1 MYADNTVFS
10 KTALGQRELTN
21 TQLSKLPRA
30 LRNFLILVD
39 GKKTFAQYKQALNNS
54 RLLKTDATLEDY
66 FKALQD
72 LNLIKPQGL
81 DEGSRLAR
89 PAAAPEFSVQSTATA
104 PALSRPSSQAVEQE
118 LKFKELHSLIIE
130 CVEQEL
136 SATNWEAT
144 LELERC
150 QTPSQLRTAIA
161 NIFNT
166 NKSELSRDGKKTLK
180 SAHKTL
186 GRLKAT

>member
-1 MYADNTVFS
+1 MFADNTVFS
-10 KTALGQRELTN
+10 KTALGQKELTN
-21 TQLSKLPRA
+21 TQLSKLPRT

-39 GKKTFAQYKQALNNS
+39 GQKTFAQYKKALGDS
-54 RLLKTDATLEDY
+54 RLLKSDATLEDY

-72 LNLIKPQGL
+72 LNLIKPKGA
-81 DEGSRLAR
+81 EEKAR
-89 PAAAPEFSVQSTATA
+89 APAVVATPVFSQQPRASKPAA
-104 PALSRPSSQAVEQE
+104 SRPPTQNVEHE

-136 SATNWEAT
+136 SAFNWEAT

-150 QTPSQLRTAIA
+150 QTPAQLRAAIS
-161 NIFNT
+161 NIFEK

-180 SAHKTL
+180 NTYKAL
-186 GRLKAT
+186 ARLKPL